1 MIINCMQNPEHYKEK
16 IHETMINLMA
26 VLYDIGIRKIHTGA
40 IMRLLG
46 VENEVAAEYDDA
58 FIELDERFPVIFS
71 QVNNIEPTPP
81 PPGTTFH

>member
-1 MIINCMQNPEHYKEK
+1 MQDPEHYKDK

-46 VENEVAAEYDDA
+46 VENETAAEYDDS

-71 QVNNIEPTPP
+71 QVNNTEPTPP